1 MAVSQDQSERRVAF
15 AVDESEHSEHA
26 FQCEY

>member
-1 MAVSQDQSERRVAF
+1 MAESQSRSERRVAF

-26 FQCEY
+26 FQCE